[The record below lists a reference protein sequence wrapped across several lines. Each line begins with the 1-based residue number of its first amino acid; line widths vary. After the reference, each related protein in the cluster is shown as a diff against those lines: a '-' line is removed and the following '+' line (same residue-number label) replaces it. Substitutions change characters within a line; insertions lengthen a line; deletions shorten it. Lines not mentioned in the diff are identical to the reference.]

1 MYIREVQTE
10 MPSIKLSDHVYSVG
24 VLNPIMRIFDVIM
37 ATDYGT
43 TYNSYIVRGE
53 NKTALIETCHLTYF
67 DRYVENIKS
76 VCDPAEIDYIVLN
89 HCEPDH
95 SGALRRLLE
104 LCPNASIVVSR
115 AGSIYLRGITNRE
128 DLPVIIAADGDEIE
142 LGGRSLR
149 FIIAPF
155 LHWPDSM
162 FTYLEADKILFSCD
176 FLGAHYCEPHTTD
189 TNIAYPKKY
198 KDALAYYYA
207 AIFGPFAKYVRDGL
221 SKIADIEFDMACTS
235 HGPVLTRGGML
246 PYALAQYAEWSREPE
261 KSCRELPV
269 FYCSA
274 YGNTGLLAEAI
285 ARGIR
290 KALPDCIC
298 TTFDINEHDMGELS
312 AMLNRSDAFAVGS
325 PTINGDAV
333 APVWNLLSHVDAI
346 NNKKKP
352 VLIFGS
358 YGWSG
363 EATANIAGR
372 LQGLK
377 MSIYGE
383 PLRTVFVPDE
393 SDLERAEALGREF
406 AASL

>member
-1 MYIREVQTE
+1 
-10 MPSIKLSDHVYSVG
+10 MPVTKLSEHVYSVG
-24 VLNPIMRIFDVIM
+24 ILNPIMRIFDVVM

-53 NKTALIETCHLTYF
+53 KKTALIETCHLTYF
-67 DRYVENIKS
+67 DRYAENIKS
-76 VCDPAEIDYIVLN
+76 VCDFSEIDYIVLN

-95 SGALRRLLE
+95 SGALRKLLE

-115 AGSIYLRGITNRE
+115 AGSIYLGGITNRK
-128 DLPVIIAADGDEIE
+128 DLPLIIASDGDEID

-149 FIIAPF
+149 FLIAPF

-162 FTYLEADKILFSCD
+162 FTYLESDKTLFPCD
-176 FLGAHYCEPHTTD
+176 FLGSHYCEPHVTD
-189 TNIAYPKKY
+189 INIAYPAKY

-207 AIFGPFAKYVRDGL
+207 AIFGPFAKYVRAGL
-221 SKIADIEFDMACTS
+221 SKIASLDFDTACTS
-235 HGPVLTRGGML
+235 HGPVLTRDGML
-246 PYALAQYAEWSREPE
+246 PYALEKYAEWSREPDTAKPE
-261 KSCRELPV
+261 IPV

-274 YGNTGLLAEAI
+274 YGNTALLAEAI
-285 ARGIR
+285 AKGIR
-290 KALPDCIC
+290 EEKPDCDC
-298 TTFDINEHDMGELS
+298 ATFDINEHDLSELS
-312 AMLNRSDAFAVGS
+312 ARLNRSVAFAVGS

-352 VLIFGS
+352 VLVFGS

-363 EATANIAGR
+363 EAAANLSAR

-377 MSIYGE
+377 MSVYNE
-383 PLRTVFVPDE
+383 PVRTVFVPDE
-393 SDLERAEALGREF
+393 DDLSHAEAVGREF
-406 AASL
+406 GALITKG